1 MSKDGKPIGREPTEL
16 SAVLPEGLEA
26 GLFRAAFAQA
36 AIAIAICDLDGR
48 YLHINPRYAKLLGYT
63 ASEIRGRHFQDITH
77 PDDVPDCLEI
87 LETLRSGRTRSL
99 TRDKRYLQK
108 SGTVIWVHLSATLA
122 ATAPGD
128 PECIVV
134 TAEDFTEKERIAQR
148 LEASLR
154 RNRDIL
160 SSMNDGYFAISGDWV
175 YTDLNDRAA
184 ELVGKT
190 RAEMLNRRMWDV
202 FPDSR
207 DGVWH
212 QRFRLVKETGHSLQ
226 TYEYYPAMDRWYSAS
241 INPFEDG
248 VSVFFRDTTDLRR
261 NEKALQQRDGLL
273 RAGAQLARFGT
284 WVWDITADRCLVCS
298 EEMAALFG
306 MTVEEYLEDRG
317 TARKLRARIH
327 PEDIAIFDS
336 TVDAAPGDTYSIEFR
351 IATKSGE
358 WRHLREIGRAYLE
371 EDGTHVH
378 CIGVSHDITE
388 IKNTEFELRHLA
400 EEASQLARLAEEA
413 NRAKSDFLA
422 SMSHELRTPLNAII
436 GFSEMLLQLEDR
448 LDRDKVK
455 DYHLS
460 IRESGHHLLDLIN
473 DILDLAK
480 VEAGRF
486 DLGIDHV
493 DLAAVVTECAHYLD
507 HTARQ
512 RSVTIATDIA
522 CPGLRSD
529 PRLVKQILL
538 NLAANAVKFN
548 RPGGRVAIS
557 TRRRGSMVEIEVADT
572 GIGMNEAD
580 LNRVLKPFVQLESAY
595 QRSREGSGLGL
606 SLVERFARL
615 LGGCLEM
622 RSEPGVGT
630 TATVY
635 LPVTEE
641 PAR

>member
-1 MSKDGKPIGREPTEL
+1 MPS
-16 SAVLPEGLEA
+16 EGLEA
-26 GLFRAAFAQA
+26 GMLRAAFAQA
-36 AIAIAICDLDGR
+36 ATAIGICDLTGR
-48 YLHINPRYAKLLGYT
+48 YLYVNPKFAKLLEY
-63 ASEIRGRHFQDITH
+63 AAAELRGRHFQDVTH

-87 LETLRSGRTRSL
+87 LETLRSGRVHSL
-99 TRDKRYLQK
+99 TRDKRYLRK
-108 SGTVIWVHLSATLA
+108 SGTAVWVHLTVSRT
-122 ATAPGD
+122 ATAPGAPD
-128 PECIVV
+128 CIVV
-134 TAEDFTEKERIAQR
+134 TAEDFTEKELIAQR
-148 LEASLR
+148 LESSLR

-184 ELVGKT
+184 ALVGKT

-202 FPDSR
+202 FPDAR
-207 DGVWH
+207 DGVWQ
-212 QRFRLVKETGHSLQ
+212 QRFRTVKETGQSME

-248 VSVFFRDTTDLRR
+248 VSVFFRDMTDIRR

-284 WVWDITADRCLVCS
+284 WVWDITEDRCLVCS

-306 MTVEEYLEDRG
+306 MTVEEYFEDRG
-317 TARKLRARIH
+317 TLRKMRSRIH
-327 PEDIAIFDS
+327 PEDAAIFDS
-336 TVDAAPGDTYSIEFR
+336 TVSVVPGDTYSIEFR
-351 IATKSGE
+351 IANKTGE
-358 WRHLREIGRAYLE
+358 WRHIREIGRAYRE

-378 CIGVSHDITE
+378 CIGVSHDITD
-388 IKNTEFELRHLA
+388 IKSTEFELRHLA

-436 GFSEMLLQLEDR
+436 GFSEMLLVLEET
-448 LDRDKVK
+448 LDPAKVK

-460 IRESGHHLLDLIN
+460 IRESGRHLLDLIN

-480 VEAGRF
+480 VEAGRV

-529 PRLVKQILL
+529 RRLVKQILL

-548 RPGGRVAIS
+548 RPGGRVAIA
-557 TRRRGSMVEIEVADT
+557 TRHIGNTVVLEVADT
-572 GIGMNEAD
+572 GIGMNEDD
-580 LNRVLKPFVQLESAY
+580 LKRVLKPFVQLESAY

-606 SLVERFARL
+606 SLVDRFARL
-615 LGGCLEM
+615 LGGRLEM

-630 TATVY
+630 TATVF
-635 LPVTEE
+635 LPVEDGSVC
-641 PAR
+641 